1 VTHPGTL
8 DIRGLSVR
16 LAGEAR
22 PVLEGLDLSVEPG
35 QAVGVAGRSGV
46 GKSTLTHA
54 ISGLVPWLRPAEVGG
69 EVLFDGEA
77 VDDLDPGQRAHLF
90 ATCLDR
96 PDAQLF
102 LPTIDQE
109 LDAARRLHGSSQYLD
124 HVVAT
129 LGVDRLPSKRIVELS
144 SGQRQ
149 RVALAVA
156 LAGCPRPVLLDE
168 PTAHLDGD
176 GSEQLVGLLME
187 GREAGGSFIINE
199 QAGWRLHHGV
209 GHWTR
214 LDGGRVAASETPV
227 RPHFRSPAPAGDR
240 VVLSAVDLA
249 VERGGRTLFDGA
261 DIELR
266 EGEVVLL
273 TGANGSGKSTLA
285 EVLCGLR
292 RATAGSVEGDGK
304 VTLMLPSSELQ
315 LFAGTVAEEVAA
327 SGARHDESAKVLR
340 RHRLEHLAARAPWTL
355 SRGERQRL
363 VHAVL
368 DLLRPNTMIV
378 DEPGQGLD
386 PEDLGAF
393 VDLVHRRAAKGR
405 AYLIISHRLELAT
418 AAHRHLCIR
427 NRQLLEVDS

>member
-1 VTHPGTL
+1 
-8 DIRGLSVR
+8 VR
-16 LAGEAR
+16 LPGEAV
-22 PVLEGLDLSVEPG
+22 PVLHDLDLALEAG
-35 QAVGVAGRSGV
+35 HALGVSGRSGV
-46 GKSTLTHA
+46 GKSTLSHA
-54 ISGLVPWLRPAEVGG
+54 IAGLVPWLRPAEVTG
-69 EVLFDGEA
+69 EVLLDEESI
-77 VDDLDPGQRAHLF
+77 DDLDPGQRAHLF

-102 LPTIDQE
+102 LPTVDQE
-109 LDAARRLHGSSQYLD
+109 LEAAGRLYGDSRFLRRA
-124 HVVAT
+124 VAA
-129 LGVDRLPSKRIVELS
+129 LRVDRLPSKRIVELS

-149 RVALAVA
+149 RVALATA

-168 PTAHLDGD
+168 PTAHLDAD
-176 GSEQLVGLLME
+176 GSEQLADLLME
-187 GREAGGSFIINE
+187 GRDLGGSFIINE
-199 QAGWRLHHGV
+199 QAGWRLHEGV
-209 GHWTR
+209 AEWNR
-214 LDGGRVAASETPV
+214 LEAGRVAASEKPV
-227 RPHFRSPAPAGDR
+227 RPGFRTPAPARDR
-240 VVLSAVDLA
+240 VVLSAVNLS
-249 VERGGRTLFDGA
+249 VERGGRILLDGA
-261 DIELR
+261 GIELR

-285 EVLCGLR
+285 EVLCNLR
-292 RATAGSVEGDGK
+292 APAAGTVQKSGRVA
-304 VTLMLPSSELQ
+304 LMLPSSELQ

-327 SGARHDESAKVLR
+327 SGARHDETAKVLR

-405 AYLIISHRLELAT
+405 SYLIISHRLELAT
-418 AAHRHLCIR
+418 AAHRHLRISD
-427 NRQLLEVDS
+427 RQLLEVDS